1 MIPKYRSERWHK
13 QIQNLFQNIFA
24 FCQKVLVFSLDN
36 NSNLHRW
43 KILHTPN
50 FNLYDGKQAQLHVL
64 NNCPTLA
71 TEERYRRK
79 HDLVLYTLAHYL
91 TALENFG
98 LRLYAELEGY
108 EKTGAFFNLSK
119 RDSLD

>member
-1 MIPKYRSERWHK
+1 MILKYRSERWHK

-43 KILHTPN
+43 KILHTTN

-71 TEERYRRK
+71 TEEPYRRK
-79 HDLVLYTLAHYL
+79 HDLVLYTLARYL
-91 TALENFG
+91 TALENSG

-108 EKTGAFFNLSK
+108 EKTGTFFNLSK
-119 RDSLD
+119 PDSLD